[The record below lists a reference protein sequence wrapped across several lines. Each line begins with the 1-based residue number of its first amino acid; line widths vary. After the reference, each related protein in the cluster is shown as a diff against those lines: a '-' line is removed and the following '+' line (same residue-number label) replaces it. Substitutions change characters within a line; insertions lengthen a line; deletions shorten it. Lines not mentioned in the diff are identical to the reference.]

1 MQFRSRTQ
9 RLVLLG
15 LLISMAIVLGYFER
29 FIPLPWNVP
38 GMKLGLAN
46 IITLSALYFFNKK
59 NVFALVVIRV
69 VMTSLL
75 VGSMMSFFYS
85 MAGGL
90 LSFAGM
96 AILHHWFSKSVS
108 PIGISILGALLH
120 NLGQLGVLALVSG
133 RVTIALS
140 YAPLIMVSAIATG
153 IFVGVASIFFVKSM
167 PMTSL
172 KSRAMTSSKEER

>member
-1 MQFRSRTQ
+1 MQFRSKTQ

-46 IITLSALYFFNKK
+46 IITLSAFYFFNKK
-59 NVFALVVIRV
+59 SVFALVVIRV
-69 VMTSLL
+69 IMTSLL

-85 MAGGL
+85 MMGGL
-90 LSFAGM
+90 LSFLGM
-96 AILHHWFSKSVS
+96 AVLHHWFSKSVS

-120 NLGQLGVLALVSG
+120 NLGQLFVLAIVSQK
-133 RVTIALS
+133 VSIAIS
-140 YAPLIMVSAIATG
+140 YAPLIMITAIATG
-153 IFVGVASIFFVKSM
+153 IFVGVASIFFIKSV
-167 PMTSL
+167 PLTSL
-172 KSRAMTSSKEER
+172 KSVTPGSSERE

>member
-1 MQFRSRTQ
+1 MPFRSRTQ

-46 IITLSALYFFNKK
+46 IITLSAFYFFDKK
-59 NVFALVVIRV
+59 SVFALVVIRV

-85 MAGGL
+85 MTGGL

-96 AILHHWFSKSVS
+96 AILHQWFKNNVS
-108 PIGISILGALLH
+108 PIGISMTGALLH
-120 NLGQLGVLALVSG
+120 NIGQLSVLAVVSG
-133 RVTIALS
+133 RVSIALS
-140 YAPLIMVSAIATG
+140 YAPVIMISALATG
-153 IFVGVASIFFVKSM
+153 VFVGVASVFFVKSV
-167 PMTSL
+167 PLTQL
-172 KSRAMTSSKEER
+172 R